1 MLKVL
6 ITGKNGQLGSTFQE
20 LSSSVQDVEFI
31 FKDSKELDITV
42 FEQVKEVLRQE
53 KPDVVINCAAYTA
66 VDRAEEEPEQAD
78 RVNHLGVHNLAQNC
92 KNLEIGLIHISTDY
106 VFDGEKG
113 ASYEV
118 DDATNPINVY
128 GKTKLAGELAMQKI
142 NPKGCIIR
150 TSWVY
155 SKYGSN
161 FVKTMLRLGQEKD
174 EINVVADQFGSPT
187 YAPDLA
193 KACLYL
199 LKNFDNW
206 QKETVVYHYSN
217 EGVISWY
224 EFAKEIM
231 KEAELD
237 CQVKPIESKDYKTL
251 AKRPRNSAL
260 FSDKGEL
267 LLIGYE
273 KSLKTLLT
281 TINEGKSQLSE
292 SLKI

>member
-42 FEQVKEVLRQE
+42 LEQVKEELLGE

-66 VDRAEEEPEQAD
+66 VDRAEDEPIQAD
-78 RVNHLGVHNLAQNC
+78 LVNHIGVQNLAQTC
-92 KNLEIGLIHISTDY
+92 KDQGIGMIHISTDY

-113 ASYEV
+113 APYEV

-128 GKTKLAGELAMQKI
+128 GKTKLAGELVMRKI

-155 SKYGSN
+155 SKHGSN

-174 EINVVADQFGSPT
+174 EINVVADQYGSPT

-193 KACLYL
+193 NACLYL
-199 LKNFDNW
+199 LKNFYNW
-206 QKETVVYHYSN
+206 QKETEVYHYSN

-224 EFAKEIM
+224 TFAKEIM
-231 KEAELD
+231 TLAELD
-237 CQVKPIESKDYKTL
+237 CQVNPISSDEYKTL
-251 AKRPRNSAL
+251 ARRPNYSTL
-260 FSDKGEL
+260 QVKLDEISILDYKH
-267 LLIGYE
+267 
-273 KSLKTLLT
+273 SLKTLLH
-281 TINEGKSQLSE
+281 K
-292 SLKI
+292 